1 MDFSLTPEQDA
12 LKAAA
17 IEFARKQLDY
27 DVIRADRECT
37 FSRDGWRK
45 CAEFGLQG
53 MPVPAEYGGRG
64 MDLTTTIAVM
74 EGLGYGC
81 RDQGLL
87 FSINAHLWT
96 NSIPI
101 LLYGTEDQKRKYL
114 PRLSD
119 GTLIGANA
127 ATEPDAGSDIFSM
140 RTRAIRDGSDYVL
153 NGTKMFVT
161 NAPV

>member
-17 IEFARKQLDY
+17 IEFARQQLDY

-53 MPVPAEYGGRG
+53 MPIPAEYGGRG
-64 MDLTTTIAVM
+64 MDPITTIAVM

-101 LLYGTEDQKRKYL
+101 LKYGTPQQIDKYL
-114 PRLSD
+114 PGLCD
-119 GTLIGANA
+119 GSLIGANGA
-127 ATEPDAGSDIFSM
+127 SEPGAGSDIFGM
-140 RTRAIRDGSDYVL
+140 RSRAALDGESYVL
-153 NGTKMFVT
+153 NGSKTWVK
-161 NAPV
+161 